1 MAADDRR
8 SEEISGQ
15 PVQTSDCTSVS
26 AGASG
31 SDGALRS
38 RLGGALAETDPAF
51 FTALAEAL
59 AFDGA
64 FVTTAALRPV
74 VAGVFPPFSFAL
86 AFATAAFSRWV
97 FSSSRIRARAALMTS
112 ARCGS
117 EVDPI
122 GWTGIG

>member
-8 SEEISGQ
+8 SEEISRQ
-15 PVQTSDCTSVS
+15 PAQTSDCTSVS

-38 RLGGALAETDPAF
+38 RLGGASAETDPAF
-51 FTALAEAL
+51 FKALAAL

-74 VAGVFPPFSFAL
+74 VAGAFPPFSFAWPSRRRP
-86 AFATAAFSRWV
+86 SRWV
-97 FSSSRIRARAALMTS
+97 FSSSRI
-112 ARCGS
+112 
-117 EVDPI
+117 
-122 GWTGIG
+122 